1 VRRLEG
7 LNHAMRL
14 GETLSLAA
22 AAAAGP
28 LVLLIATGSQSFML
42 PMLWH
47 CIIVATAGVGA
58 LAASIAMTVAG
69 ARRSEGRAV
78 LVGIAFSTM
87 SAMLLFH
94 ALASPGVIVGPNGL
108 VQLAGAGNLPAGV
121 VILGAGTLPFL
132 RRPESVRPLLV
143 AQVAILAAVCGVG
156 VFGLLRPTAIP
167 VLPGPGNP
175 LAHVVLALSLIPIG
189 AAAHRAART
198 YLLTRRGT
206 DLSVVI
212 GVAWMAVAL
221 VGLLQ
226 YPAMEAG
233 FWVAHVFEVGGI
245 ALVGLPAALDLR
257 RGAQSY
263 PLVGDLSAVDLVRRE
278 ESFVGPRVRA
288 LMVRLAEK
296 DAYTERHTRGVALL
310 AVQVGERL
318 GLSPSRLRALAV
330 GGLMHDMGKLSV
342 PDEILQKPA
351 ALTDEEF
358 EEIRRHP
365 ANGDKLLH
373 ELGGFGQDVHAL
385 VLNHHERLDGKGYP
399 RGLDESQLDLETRI
413 LTVCDVYDALIS
425 RRVYREAWSTERAVG
440 LLRSEIGTAFDER
453 CVSALEGVVGMPA
466 PAAVPARHA
475 RASVPAP
482 AL

>member
-1 VRRLEG
+1 VRLGERL
-7 LNHAMRL
+7 NRAARL
-14 GETLSLAA
+14 GETLGLAV

-28 LVLLIATGSQSFML
+28 LVLVLASGDQELMV

-47 CIIVATAGVGA
+47 CVVVGA
-58 LAASIAMTVAG
+58 AGAGAFAASVVMTVAG
-69 ARRSEGRAV
+69 TRRHDGRAV
-78 LVGIAFSTM
+78 LVGVAFSTM
-87 SAMLLFH
+87 SAMLFVH
-94 ALASPGVIVGPNGL
+94 ALASPGVLVGPNGL

-121 VILGAGTLPFL
+121 FILGLGTLPVL
-132 RRPESVRPLLV
+132 RRPESVRPLLYGQ
-143 AQVAILAAVCGVG
+143 AGLAALAAAIG

-167 VLPGPGNP
+167 VMPGPGSG
-175 LAHVVLALSLIPIG
+175 LAHVVLAFSVVLVG

-198 YLLTRRGT
+198 FLLTRRST
-206 DLSVVI
+206 DLSVVV
-212 GVAWMAVAL
+212 GLAWMGVAL

-226 YPAMEAG
+226 YTGMELG
-233 FWVAHVFEVGGI
+233 FWLAHVFEVAGLG
-245 ALVGLPAALDLR
+245 LVGIPTALDLR

-263 PLVGDLSAVDLVRRE
+263 PLVGDLSAADLVRRE
-278 ESFVGPRVRA
+278 ESFLGPRVRA

-330 GGLMHDMGKLSV
+330 GGLLHDMGKLSV

-365 ANGDKLLH
+365 ANGEKLLH
-373 ELGGFGQDVHAL
+373 ELGGFGVEVHRL
-385 VLNHHERLDGKGYP
+385 VLDHHERLDGKGYP
-399 RGLDESQLDLETRI
+399 RGLDASQLDLETRI

-425 RRVYREAWSTERAVG
+425 RRVYRDAWTSERAVS
-440 LLRSEIGTAFDER
+440 LLRSEIGSAFDER
-453 CVSALEGVVGMPA
+453 CVAALEEIVGVQAPAAAPARHLPA
-466 PAAVPARHA
+466 PAPAV
-475 RASVPAP
+475 
-482 AL
+482 